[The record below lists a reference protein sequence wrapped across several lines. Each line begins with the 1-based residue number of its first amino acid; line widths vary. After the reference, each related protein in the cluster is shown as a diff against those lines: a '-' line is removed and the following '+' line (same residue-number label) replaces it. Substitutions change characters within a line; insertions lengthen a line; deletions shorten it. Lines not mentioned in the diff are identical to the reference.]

1 MYLSTAVIL
10 LEISMVPIV
19 WMILVLDP
27 HSLGL
32 VSTLIPVLDI
42 CSVQVKIV
50 KL

>member
-1 MYLSTAVIL
+1 
-10 LEISMVPIV
+10 MVPIV

-50 KL
+50 KLLFATMFYVGFIP